1 MTTLVIDVC
10 IVQSQELASGDHV
23 APADRR
29 TSNENGLI
37 RHVTWMDLDAKDHGE
52 RERTYVRYAMQI
64 KDGGLS
70 GGLVL

>member
-52 RERTYVRYAMQI
+52 REREDVRTI
-64 KDGGLS
+64 CKCK
-70 GGLVL
+70 

>member
-37 RHVTWMDLDAKDHGE
+37 RHACDVDGFGCERSWRE
-52 RERTYVRYAMQI
+52 RERGRTYDMQMQI
-64 KDGGLS
+64 KDGGFYLI
-70 GGLVL
+70 